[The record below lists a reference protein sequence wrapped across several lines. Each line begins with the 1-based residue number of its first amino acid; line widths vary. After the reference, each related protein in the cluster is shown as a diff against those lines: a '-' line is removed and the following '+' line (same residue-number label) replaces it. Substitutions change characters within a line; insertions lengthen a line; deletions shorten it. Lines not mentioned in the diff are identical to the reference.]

1 MISEKKKETDF
12 LAVWDWS
19 YLTSL
24 LLPEDSRLRVSFGFT
39 REGGSAALSHNLV
52 PWADDK
58 LGRSWSQRGKAS
70 VLVRKWY
77 EKRLNIRTGDYR
89 GGGGVSSKKQAIY
102 NTVKSKWECRTEL
115 PCSFISVVLFLKA
128 LNKGR
133 TPITIIAM
141 ATRLAI
147 HPGEAE
153 AEWMTVTLAFTQG
166 SALVT
171 MALLSETTQRHTH
184 ALETSKTMR
193 RYRRIRV
200 NSCLTFSYVRFSMH
214 QNASHVKVMLWSGS
228 VHLIKESERQKR
240 LFLCLQH
247 FKLTPLHQREKR
259 LEKLSNFEI
268 AVWSFLSQYSQL
280 HQEPDQLSCTRSRHR
295 VRHFWL
301 TTRQMQFNTKREEFR
316 LDSSF
321 FLPSRVAALHSLT
334 ISLMVG

>member
-1 MISEKKKETDF
+1 M
-12 LAVWDWS
+12 WDWS

-52 PWADDK
+52 PRADDK

-77 EKRLNIRTGDYR
+77 KKRLNIRTGDYR
-89 GGGGVSSKKQAIY
+89 GGVSSKKQAIY

-115 PCSFISVVLFLKA
+115 PCSFISMVLFLKA
-128 LNKGR
+128 LNRGR
-133 TPITIIAM
+133 TPITTIAM

-153 AEWMTVTLAFTQG
+153 AEWMTVTLAFAQG

-171 MALLSETTQRHTH
+171 MALISETTQRHTH
-184 ALETSKTMR
+184 ALETSKTMS

-214 QNASHVKVMLWSGS
+214 QNASHVKVMIWSGS
-228 VHLIKESERQKR
+228 VHLIK
-240 LFLCLQH
+240 
-247 FKLTPLHQREKR
+247 REWET
-259 LEKLSNFEI
+259 EK
-268 AVWSFLSQYSQL
+268 
-280 HQEPDQLSCTRSRHR
+280 
-295 VRHFWL
+295 
-301 TTRQMQFNTKREEFR
+301 
-316 LDSSF
+316 
-321 FLPSRVAALHSLT
+321 T
-334 ISLMVG
+334 ISLFTTL